1 MGRMTVRETI
11 DRREGRRVFGR
22 DPAGYDRARAG
33 HPERVYEVLRERCG
47 LGPDTRVLEIGPGTG
62 KVTRR
67 LLELGVRSLVAVEP
81 DPALAAYLRSSVGD
95 GPEILVTTLERAT
108 LPAEAFDLAVA
119 ASSFHWVEPERGLA
133 AILGALRPGGWWA
146 MWWTHHGDESRADP
160 FRGAIEPIV
169 GGLPSSPGAAGFGRD
184 PNAAEAAL
192 AAAGFEDT
200 QVDVVP
206 WTHEWDAAGI
216 RALFGSFSPILLL
229 DAAER
234 TRVLDAIERVAAEEF
249 GGRVE
254 KPMRTV
260 LFTARKPD

>member
-1 MGRMTVRETI
+1 MTTARETI

-33 HPERVYEVLRERCG
+33 HPEQVYEVLRERCG

-67 LLELGVRSLVAVEP
+67 LLDLGVRSLAAVEP
-81 DPALAAYLRSSVGD
+81 DPALATYLRSAVGES
-95 GPEILVTTLERAT
+95 PEILLTTLEEAV
-108 LPAEAFDLAVA
+108 LPTEVFDLAVA

-133 AILGALRPGGWWA
+133 AIFDALRPGGWWA
-146 MWWTHHGDESRADP
+146 MWWTYHGDESRADP
-160 FRGAIEPIV
+160 FRDAIDPLV
-169 GGLPSSPGAAGFGRD
+169 GGFPSSPGAAGFGRD
-184 PNAAEAAL
+184 PDAAKAAL
-192 AAAGFEDT
+192 AAAGFEDM
-200 QVDVVP
+200 QVEVVP

-229 DAAER
+229 DDAER

-260 LFTARKPD
+260 LFTARKPV

>member
-1 MGRMTVRETI
+1 MTAREVI

-33 HPERVYEVLRERCG
+33 HPEEVYEVLRERCG
-47 LGPDTRVLEIGPGTG
+47 LGPDAHILEIGPGTG

-67 LLELGVRSLVAVEP
+67 LLELGVSSLVAVEP

-95 GPEILVTTLERAT
+95 GPQILVTTLEEAV
-108 LPAEAFDLAVA
+108 LPTEAFDLAVA
-119 ASSFHWVEPERGLA
+119 ASAFHWVEPERGLA
-133 AILGALRPGGWWA
+133 AIFDALRPGGWWA
-146 MWWTHHGDESRADP
+146 MWWTYHGDTSRADP
-160 FRGAIEPIV
+160 FRDAIDPIV
-169 GGLPSSPGAAGFGRD
+169 GRLPSSPGAAGFGRD
-184 PNAAEAAL
+184 PAAAEAAL
-192 AAAGFEDT
+192 AAAGFADT
-200 QVDVVP
+200 EVDVVS

-216 RALFGSFSPILLL
+216 RSLFGSFSPILLL
-229 DAAER
+229 DEEER
-234 TRVLDAIERVAAEEF
+234 TSVLDAIERVAAGEF

>member
-1 MGRMTVRETI
+1 MTARNTI

-47 LGPDTRVLEIGPGTG
+47 LGSDTRILEIGPGTG

-67 LLELGVRSLVAVEP
+67 FLELGVRSLVAVEP
-81 DPALAAYLRSSVGD
+81 DPALAAYLRSSVVD
-95 GPEILVTTLERAT
+95 GPEILVTTLEEAT

-119 ASSFHWVEPERGLA
+119 ASSFHWVEPEPGLV
-133 AILGALRPGGWWA
+133 AILHALRPGGWWA
-146 MWWTHHGDESRADP
+146 MWWTHHGDTSRADP
-160 FRGAIEPIV
+160 FRDAIDPVV

-184 PNAAEAAL
+184 PSAADAAL

-200 QVDVVP
+200 QVDVVH

-216 RALFGSFSPILLL
+216 RELFASFSPIIVL
-229 DAAER
+229 DEAER
-234 TRVLDAIERVAAEEF
+234 TRVLDAIEQVAAGEF

-254 KPMRTV
+254 RPMRTV
-260 LFTARKPD
+260 LFTARKPV